1 MDMELK
7 LILVLVLGLVLI
19 WSAYYLVSLRKGTRS
34 GDGSRVK
41 INTGDHEKSGGGSH
55 SEPRSICPYCETINR
70 DRLQHCAAC
79 GARLDK

>member
-34 GDGSRVK
+34 GDGSRVI
-41 INTGDHEKSGGGSH
+41 INIDDRGVSH